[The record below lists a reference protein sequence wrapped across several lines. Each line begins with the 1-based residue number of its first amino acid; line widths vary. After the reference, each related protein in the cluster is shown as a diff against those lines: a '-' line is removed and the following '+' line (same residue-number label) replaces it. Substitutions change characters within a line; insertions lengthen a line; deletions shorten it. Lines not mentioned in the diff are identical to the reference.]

1 MGIANPLEQGTGI
14 TNPLKLVGIAN
25 PLEQIIVTKRKI
37 KKNEKV

>member
-1 MGIANPLEQGTGI
+1 MGIANPLELTGI
-14 TNPLKLVGIAN
+14 TN